1 MAPGANRGARAAACA
16 PGRCRRRRRASRLR
30 AVALSDKA
38 RTFGISLLIHG
49 VLGGLL
55 AALAVPHVI
64 DRAPDLIE
72 LEIVPAPPPD
82 KALDEPAAL
91 PPPPEPAPPPLPEV
105 PVQERPAQVPEQARV
120 VKVEEPRPFQ
130 EDAAQEDGERQA
142 PEGAAAVPA
151 PTMPLPV
158 LDMVAT
164 VGTGTSDY
172 VTTSSSAGSVP
183 VMAGPGGGRGGA
195 GMGRGAPGPLAN
207 QGAVDVQVS
216 RDWQITAMPE
226 AINQGDFEPAYPAVA
241 RREGRE
247 AVVVVR
253 LYIDAEGVVR
263 RAEVIEGP
271 EDPGF
276 RASARAYARRLR
288 FRPAR
293 SGDTPV
299 AARIDWTVYFYARN

>member
-1 MAPGANRGARAAACA
+1 MA
-16 PGRCRRRRRASRLR
+16 LR
-30 AVALSDKA
+30 DKA

-55 AALAVPHVI
+55 AVLAVPHVI
-64 DRAPDLIE
+64 ERAPELIE
-72 LEIVPAPPPD
+72 LEIVPAPPRD
-82 KALDEPAAL
+82 KALDEPVV
-91 PPPPEPAPPPLPEV
+91 EPAPPEPTPPPRPEV
-105 PVQERPAQVPEQARV
+105 PVQKRPARVPEQVKV

-130 EDAAQEDGERQA
+130 ENALQEDGQRQA
-142 PEGAAAVPA
+142 PEGAEAVPA

-195 GMGRGAPGPLAN
+195 GMGQGAPGPLAN

-226 AINQGDFEPAYPAVA
+226 AINEGDFEPEYPAVA

-263 RAEVIEGP
+263 RADVLEGP
-271 EDPGF
+271 EDAGF
-276 RASARAYARRLR
+276 RASARAYARKLR

-293 SGDTPV
+293 AGDTPV
-299 AARIDWTVYFYARN
+299 AARIDWTVHYYARN